1 MPGYPVTPVI
11 FVLAAAAIVANALVT
26 APMQAFAGLAFV
38 LLGIP
43 VYLFWSRR
51 SASGRA

>member
-1 MPGYPVTPVI
+1 
-11 FVLAAAAIVANALVT
+11 
-26 APMQAFAGLAFV
+26 V

-51 SASGRA
+51 RKEAQFDLYIKE